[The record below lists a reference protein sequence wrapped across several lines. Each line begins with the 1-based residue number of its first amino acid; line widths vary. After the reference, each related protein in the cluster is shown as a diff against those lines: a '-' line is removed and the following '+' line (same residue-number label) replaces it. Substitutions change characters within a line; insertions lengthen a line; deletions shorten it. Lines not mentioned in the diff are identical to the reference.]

1 MTVNITTAPNV
12 RPGVLFRALVT
23 TSDVTIYAPSGFGA
37 QITGCNLVNQ
47 TSSDVKVTMSVIKSG
62 GLLTDGICYLF
73 EETVKAKGT
82 IPGVNRLNLGEI
94 NLDDGDFISIKA
106 DTTNAVA
113 ITGTGW
119 EYGASGVVLSGIQDD
134 SIGDPGYA
142 ANVTQADA
150 KCDVGNGPNRALTAA
165 MIVIHETGGVG
176 YASYDTLGMNCGAGL
191 TSMGT
196 PKVSANFSQ
205 SSNIN
210 GSVHLFG
217 LLGPA
222 ASTRHTVRGI
232 ASKAGQAMDIIVLPM
247 SLTGVASFTG
257 FASDVPASGAA
268 AALNLPIATNVGER
282 VLWAAGC
289 ELAPQGLKA
298 VDGSSKNTGRIRQLE
313 GSTSVAFA
321 VPHFGV
327 LLDALGIAGTLT
339 LTSRNAIYHT
349 AIGMRCIAA

>member
-1 MTVNITTAPNV
+1 M
-12 RPGVLFRALVT
+12 VT
-23 TSDVTIYAPSGFGA
+23 TSDQTIYAPSGFGA
-37 QITGCNLVNQ
+37 QIVTLNLVNQ
-47 TSSDVKVTMSVIKSG
+47 TATDCPVTMTILRAG
-62 GLLTDGICYLF
+62 DALTDGIGYLF
-73 EETVKAKGT
+73 QETIKAIGT
-82 IPGVNRLNLGEI
+82 TPGVNRLTLSEI
-94 NLDDGDFISIKA
+94 NLDDGDSISIKSNGA
-106 DTTNAVA
+106 SNAVA
-113 ITGTGW
+113 ITGVGW

-134 SIGDPGYA
+134 GIGDCA
-142 ANVTQADA
+142 WASNVTQVDA

-165 MIVIHETGGVG
+165 MIVIHESGGVG

-217 LLGPA
+217 LLGPV

-247 SLTGVASFTG
+247 SLTGVGSFAG
-257 FASDVPASGAA
+257 FASDVPAGGAQT
-268 AALNLPIATNVGER
+268 ALNLPIATALGER

-289 ELAPQGLKA
+289 EQAPQGLKA
-298 VDGSSKNTGRIRQLE
+298 IDGSSKNTGRIRQLD

-321 VPHFGV
+321 VPHFGI

-339 LTSRNAIYHT
+339 LTSRNTIYHT
-349 AIGMRCIAA
+349 AVGMRCIPA